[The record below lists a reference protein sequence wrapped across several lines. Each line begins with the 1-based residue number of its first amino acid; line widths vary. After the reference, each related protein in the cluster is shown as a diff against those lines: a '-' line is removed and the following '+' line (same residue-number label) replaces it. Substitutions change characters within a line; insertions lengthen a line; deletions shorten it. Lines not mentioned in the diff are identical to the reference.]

1 MKLLELST
9 NSDSA
14 ASSLNQIGIMV
25 NQGSFSLLSAGTPLI
40 EIVPI
45 EKVVYYE
52 LLSSAEMLGQQL
64 LIELFECTGRVLFSK
79 SNSYE
84 KLQNESQE
92 TGSTEDVS
100 FRESRYLASKQ
111 TIPKDKGAIYFS
123 VKPIEGGKPSEG
135 NFLPSAIDTS
145 EELEESV
152 FILSAKVLPSDSKVP
167 FDKFLAGDN
176 GRLEWSY
183 TKDGDGGVEL
193 KFKRVKCTDASRCL
207 KSYHPKFFSYTLFL
221 SSDERDLDS
230 LSRCS
235 IPYYNKYSGQK
246 TSRNWT
252 FFEEQSGKANIL

>member
-1 MKLLELST
+1 M
-9 NSDSA
+9 
-14 ASSLNQIGIMV
+14 
-25 NQGSFSLLSAGTPLI
+25 
-40 EIVPI
+40 
-45 EKVVYYE
+45 
-52 LLSSAEMLGQQL
+52 GQQL

-79 SNSYE
+79 SNSFE
-84 KLQNESQE
+84 KLLNESQE
-92 TGSTEDVS
+92 SGSTDDVS

-111 TIPKDKGAIYFS
+111 STPKDKGAIFFS
-123 VKPIEGGKPSEG
+123 VRPIEGGKLSEG
-135 NFLPSAIDTS
+135 NFLSSGVDTS

-183 TKDGDGGVEL
+183 IKDGGVEL

-235 IPYYNKYSGQK
+235 IPYYNKNSGQK

-252 FFEEQSGKANIL
+252 FFEEQSGKYNLICEYKERLCSLFYSDR